1 MPLRFV
7 SGTYCEPP
15 ALGAST
21 GGDSQTK
28 SLGGDSFGPSPRLEV
43 PFLPLFCSLT
53 SGVGALPSSPFRSGG
68 KPAATAAYYDGPL
81 RCFNRGTT
89 PAADLSAYRFAFG
102 VGGLPCRAWSS
113 PMQFGKHQETPRL
126 DVYEVLAGQSLQSF
140 SRKSIL

>member
-1 MPLRFV
+1 MNRPPL
-7 SGTYCEPP
+7 
-15 ALGAST
+15 ALGLLALLDQIFRR
-21 GGDSQTK
+21 G
-28 SLGGDSFGPSPRLEV
+28 FVR
-43 PFLPLFCSLT
+43 PFAALR
-53 SGVGALPSSPFRSGG
+53 GACLAFVLLAHGWGRGLAVSPFRSGG

-102 VGGLPCRAWSS
+102 VGGLHYRAWSS